1 MHSWQWPWPCVPN
14 LLLAPSA
21 LEIDVNMV
29 MTGVRM
35 FGRFLV
41 GYMVSYFV
49 TVLALVDQLLI
60 NVFML
65 WEHDGYMADD
75 RVVHHSLSLSVSVC
89 LSVSLSLSLSVCLT
103 LSLGVAVRCTVCHFS
118 TQSLC
123 TTFAV
128 ALSR

>member
-14 LLLAPSA
+14 LVLSPSA
-21 LEIDVNMV
+21 LEIDVDMV

-89 LSVSLSLSLSVCLT
+89 LSVSLSLSLSLSVSLFLSAWPSGARPV
-103 LSLGVAVRCTVCHFS
+103 LSLRKVSVRYSH
-118 TQSLC
+118 SL
-123 TTFAV
+123 
-128 ALSR
+128 